1 MQRYLKKIGAA
12 GREAQARQR
21 AAVREVKPLL
31 LQVSD
36 LPRRAESKVAW
47 HLLDRRSA
55 PSSKEGS
62 SHDFTKSPHSTR
74 SLIHTSPP
82 QIRLTPPIA

>member
-1 MQRYLKKIGAA
+1 MPRYLKKIGAA

-31 LQVSD
+31 QQVSD

-55 PSSKEGS
+55 PSSKEGNS
-62 SHDFTKSPHSTR
+62 YATFGKGIFEAQKSCPKNKK
-74 SLIHTSPP
+74 
-82 QIRLTPPIA
+82 